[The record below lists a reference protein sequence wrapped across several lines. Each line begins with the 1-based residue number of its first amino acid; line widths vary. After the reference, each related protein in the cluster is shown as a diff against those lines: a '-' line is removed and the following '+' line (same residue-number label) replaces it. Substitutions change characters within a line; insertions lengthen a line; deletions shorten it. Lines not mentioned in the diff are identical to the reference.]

1 PPLLHASLTITE
13 QDTVSTT
20 IMAMTKKEQTEF
32 EKARSYRSLRFSDYP
47 TSTDLDAKSS
57 DSGLIVGFAI
67 NVSRVFSM
75 GTISSYSPAVYAA
88 WSERN
93 AHGTGDGSPETRRR
107 SSQGGIPLYSTRR
120 RALGALR
127 RELEDRFASLLLE
140 IDDAIAAEDKTGV

>member
-1 PPLLHASLTITE
+1 
-13 QDTVSTT
+13 
-20 IMAMTKKEQTEF
+20 MAMTKKEQAEF

-57 DSGLIVGFAI
+57 DAGLIVGFAI

-93 AHGTGDGSPETRRR
+93 SHGTGNHTAPVTVQMKIDVVPLRVRFRYIHRWSPPVCQAKYVVVALLVIDCSHR
-107 SSQGGIPLYSTRR
+107 SGLCRGDVKYLCP
-120 RALGALR
+120 
-127 RELEDRFASLLLE
+127 
-140 IDDAIAAEDKTGV
+140 